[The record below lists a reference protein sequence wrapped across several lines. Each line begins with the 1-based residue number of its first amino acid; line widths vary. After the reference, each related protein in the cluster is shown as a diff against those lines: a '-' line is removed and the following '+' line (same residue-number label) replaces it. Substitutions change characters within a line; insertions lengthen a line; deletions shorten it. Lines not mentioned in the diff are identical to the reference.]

1 MLLVF
6 NPASFRAANAGVI
19 DPETTRVLHVSASEA
34 GNGRLLVVNPDS
46 VGAACSDVIDAD
58 TSMVLHS
65 PASEADGGILLVL
78 NPESFET
85 SAPTGTFGHQTGC
98 VPSGVGFMI
107 SETTEPSLD
116 ISSPAKHI
124 KSFPQA
130 SRANMVVDPMPV
142 SNTPFIQFPWYDPE
156 ALKGLP
162 PGKLPPLTVRST
174 TKSFGEP

>member
-1 MLLVF
+1 MLLVL

-19 DPETTRVLHVSASEA
+19 DPDTTRVLHVSAFEA

-58 TSMVLHS
+58 TNKVLHS